1 MAARDRSEKRPDTY
15 GNWRKPQSS
24 GLLGLG
30 TIGTIGLFGA
40 LILLVLVVML
50 VGLFEALVL
59 FGVLSLVFLG
69 MVTKDRH
76 GRSLFTRGIIRSGWW
91 FARQRGQHLYRSGPL
106 GRAEWGTHQLP
117 GVAAGMRLREYQDS
131 YERPFAL
138 LYTPATTTYT
148 VVIGTEPD
156 GASLVDQEQVDSWV
170 ADWGNWLANLSE
182 EPSIRAASVTIETAP
197 DPGSRLRREVRTNMD
212 PNAPAFAQAVLNETV
227 DLYPAGSSHV
237 HAYIAL
243 TFAASSRSGGRKRNF
258 DEMARELGSRLPG
271 LTGDLQATGAG
282 AASPL
287 TAQELCEVVR
297 TAYDPAIA
305 PLIEEA
311 HANGEDPEL
320 SWSDVGPSAAE
331 ASWEGY
337 RHESAFSVSWGMTEA
352 PRGVVQSSVLTK
364 LLQPHGEIARKR
376 VTLLYRPIDP
386 ARAAAL
392 VESDLNA
399 AQFVSGAQ
407 RGGPSARQS
416 RAYKA
421 AKATADEEAAG
432 AGLVN
437 FGMVVTATVT
447 DLERI
452 ADARA
457 AIDNLGG
464 ASRVRLRLAYGSQ
477 DSAFAAGLPLGLV
490 LPNHTKVPA
499 QYREKL

>member
-1 MAARDRSEKRPDTY
+1 MAASDKTEKRPSTY
-15 GNWRKPQSS
+15 GNWRKPQSA
-24 GLLGLG
+24 GLMGLG
-30 TIGTIGLFGA
+30 TIGTAALFA
-40 LILLVLVVML
+40 SLIILVLIVML
-50 VGLFEALVL
+50 VGLLEAIVAAAIL
-59 FGVLSLVFLG
+59 GVLLLG
-69 MVTKDRH
+69 MLTKDRH
-76 GRSLFTRGIIRSGWW
+76 GRSVITRISIRLGWW
-91 FARQRGQHLYRSGPL
+91 LARKRGQHLYRSGPL
-106 GRAEWGTHQLP
+106 GRAEWGTYQLP
-117 GVAAGMRLREYQDS
+117 GLSAGMRLREYKDS

-156 GASLVDQEQVDSWV
+156 GAALVDQEQIDSWV
-170 ADWGNWLANLSE
+170 ADWGNWLANLSD

-197 DPGSRLRREVRTNMD
+197 DPGTRLRREVLTNLD
-212 PNAPAFAQAVLNETV
+212 PDAPQFAQEVLKETV
-227 DLYPAGSSHV
+227 DLYPAGSSQV
-237 HAYIAL
+237 RAYIAL
-243 TFAASSRSGGRKRNF
+243 TFSAASRSGGRKRKF
-258 DEMARELGSRLPG
+258 DEMARELASRLPG

-297 TAYDPAIA
+297 TAYDPAVA

-311 HANGEDPEL
+311 HANGEVPEL
-320 SWSDVGPSAAE
+320 TWSDVGPAAAE

-337 RHESAFSVSWGMTEA
+337 RHDSAYSVSWGMTEA
-352 PRGVVQSSVLTK
+352 PRGVVQANVLTK
-364 LLQPHGEIARKR
+364 LLQPHGDIARKR

-392 VESDLNA
+392 VEADLNA
-399 AQFVSGAQ
+399 AQFVLGAQ
-407 RGGPSARQS
+407 RGGPSARQT

-421 AKATADEEAAG
+421 AQATADEEAAG

-447 DLERI
+447 DIEKV

-464 ASRVRLRLAYGSQ
+464 ASRVRLRPAYASQ

-490 LPNHTKVPA
+490 LPNHTKMPA
-499 QYREKL
+499 EWREKL